1 MSSVEYSF
9 LEWNYHPVENP
20 YFDRFASG
28 ARQEQQFRACQ
39 KAAQTK
45 LPVWNTR
52 EGGALCT
59 EFCGC
64 RVACDNI

>member
-9 LEWNYHPVENP
+9 LEWNYHPVETHILI
-20 YFDRFASG
+20 ASPQL

-45 LPVWNTR
+45 LPV
-52 EGGALCT
+52 
-59 EFCGC
+59 
-64 RVACDNI
+64 